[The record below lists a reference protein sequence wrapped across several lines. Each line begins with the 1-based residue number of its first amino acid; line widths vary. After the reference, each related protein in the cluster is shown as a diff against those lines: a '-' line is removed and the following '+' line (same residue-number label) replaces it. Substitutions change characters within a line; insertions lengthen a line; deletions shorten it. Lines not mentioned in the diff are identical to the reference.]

1 MRPAWQAASGDV
13 VVALPGADGIASS
26 ALVSADGA
34 GPRDGAMIAWMV
46 DAATFADGLAL
57 ARARGV
63 GQIGLDTLGGE
74 DPRVWNVLGARG
86 STNALRAAL
95 ETMPRSR
102 EQTILGDGVEV
113 RVLDEERDGEAQV
126 TLSPEGFV
134 RAETYRV
141 LPADVTVVRRGHL
154 ANKTVALTFDDG
166 PDPDFTPRV
175 LDILS
180 RKGVKATFF
189 VIGSR
194 VEREPEIVKRIAALG
209 HEIGNH
215 SFSHS
220 DLSHVPGRRADL
232 EIRAT
237 NLLLE
242 ATTGRSTA
250 LFRPPY
256 RAGDTPDTDDI
267 VSILSGQRNGVSVV
281 TSTIDPRDWAG
292 TRARSIVDQVLTQAE
307 ADGGGVVLL
316 HDGGGD
322 RSETLAALEPLVDR
336 LRARG
341 FTFVQVRDVFGGT
354 SMDLVNPPA
363 TGAVDRQVARAVW
376 RVGTW
381 GLRALQAAAL
391 LALLLGLV
399 RVGSLVA
406 LALVDLVRHGRR
418 GVTPS
423 AMPRAV
429 SVVIPAYNEAKVIE
443 RTIRSVLAST
453 GVEIEVIV
461 LDDGSK
467 DGTGD
472 VVARAFL
479 RDPRVRLVRL
489 VNGGKAAA
497 LNRGFRIATHP
508 IVVAL
513 DADTIFLPSTIAEL
527 AAKFVDARVGAVAGR
542 AVVGNA
548 GTTMARWQALEYVV
562 GQAVERRA
570 WHAIG
575 LVSVVPG
582 AVGAW
587 RRDAVLEAGGFAR
600 DTLAEDCDLTIDLQ
614 VRGWRVE
621 FAPDA
626 VALTEAP
633 ESLAAL
639 VKQRFRWS
647 YGVLQAVWKHRR
659 AALRKTRTG
668 RRVGLVLLPTVLV
681 AHLATPLLAPAA
693 DLAAAV
699 ALYLGFGASVLPFA
713 IASLF
718 ADAAIT
724 VFGMAL
730 DRAPAK
736 LAWDWVVFRAL
747 YRWVLF
753 ASLVKA
759 IVAALEGGAVGW
771 GKLVRTGTVHLPARA
786 AVAGAVVVVAMAG
799 LGCTPL
805 PPMTPDEA
813 RALGVTPSD
822 QKDDAKD
829 DDADAEPEPPEPNVD
844 AMVERAEAA
853 LKAGD
858 LATAA
863 GLAEKAIALDPTGYP
878 YAYVVLGDVAAARG
892 DQKGALARFE
902 KAVALDPND
911 SWSATRLSETLA
923 ALHRET
929 EAREVLRRFVAA
941 HPDADDEILVA
952 LGNVELELGDR
963 ARAETAF
970 RNALSRAGGKNAD
983 ALYGLALVA
992 QDRKRPAE
1000 VARALKQL
1008 LELDP
1013 SRRDDLANDPSL
1025 AKARKSKAVRSLLAR
1040 PRATKR
1046 IASKVN

>member
-1 MRPAWQAASGDV
+1 
-13 VVALPGADGIASS
+13 VVALPGADGLASS
-26 ALVSADGA
+26 PLVSADGTA
-34 GPRDGAMIAWMV
+34 ARDVAMIAWLV
-46 DAATFADGLAL
+46 DAASLANGLSI
-57 ARARGV
+57 ARARGIT
-63 GQIGLDTLGGE
+63 QLGLDALGGE
-74 DPRVWNVLGARG
+74 DPRVWPVLSAKGDEVAVR
-86 STNALRAAL
+86 RAL
-95 ETMPRSR
+95 ETMPRR
-102 EQTILGDGVEV
+102 QEQTLLGDGVEV
-113 RVLDEERDGEAQV
+113 RVLDEERDGKAQV
-126 TLSPEGFV
+126 VVSRDGSV
-134 RAETYRV
+134 RAEAYRV
-141 LPADVTVVRRGHL
+141 LPADVTVVRRGRP
-154 ANKTVALTFDDG
+154 AKKTIALTFDDG
-166 PDPDFTPRV
+166 PDPEFTPAV
-175 LDILS
+175 LDILA
-180 RKGVKATFF
+180 RKGVTATFF

-194 VEREPEIVKRIAALG
+194 VEREPELAKRLTAQG

-215 SFSHS
+215 SFSHA
-220 DLSHVPGRRADL
+220 DLSRVPGRRADL

-242 ATTGRSTA
+242 ATTGRATA

-256 RAGDTPDTDDI
+256 RSDDHPDAEDV
-267 VSILSGQRNGVSVV
+267 VSILAGQRNGVSVV

-292 TRARSIVDQVLTQAE
+292 TRARAMVDQVLAQAE
-307 ADGGGVVLL
+307 ADGSGVVLL

-322 RSETLAALEPLVDR
+322 RRETIAALEPIIDG

-341 FTFVQVRDVFGGT
+341 FRFVQIHDVFGGAP
-354 SMDLVNPPA
+354 MDLVNPPA
-363 TGAVDRQVARAVW
+363 TGAFDRQVAHVLW
-376 RVGTW
+376 RVGAW
-381 GLRALQAAAL
+381 ALRFLQAAAL
-391 LALLLGLV
+391 LALVLGLV
-399 RVGSLVA
+399 RVGSLI
-406 LALVDLVRHGRR
+406 LFALVDLAKHGRR

-423 AMPRAV
+423 ATRTAV

-472 VVARAFL
+472 VVASTFL

-497 LNRGFRIATHP
+497 LNKGFRLATHP

-513 DADTIFLPSTIAEL
+513 DADTIFLPTTIAEL
-527 AAKFVDARVGAVAGR
+527 AAKFTDAQVGAVAGR

-548 GTTMARWQALEYVV
+548 DTTMARWQALEYVI

-570 WHAIG
+570 WHALG

-587 RRDAVLEAGGFAR
+587 RRDAVIAAGGFAR

-626 VALTEAP
+626 TALTEAP
-633 ESLAAL
+633 EGLATL

-659 AALRKTRTG
+659 AAFRRSPNG
-668 RRVGLVLLPTVLV
+668 RRVGLMLLPTVLV

-713 IASLF
+713 IASLV

-724 VFGMAL
+724 VFAMVL

-736 LAWDWVVFRAL
+736 LAWDWLVFRAL

-759 IVAALEGGAVGW
+759 IVAALKGGAVGW
-771 GKLVRTGTVHLPARA
+771 GKLVRKGTVHLPARA
-786 AVAGAVVVVAMAG
+786 AVAGAAVLVAA
-799 LGCTPL
+799 LSIGCTPL

-813 RALGVTPSD
+813 RALGVTPHREE
-822 QKDDAKD
+822 AATGED
-829 DDADAEPEPPEPNVD
+829 DDDKAAEAPEPNVD
-844 AMVERAEAA
+844 AIVERAEAA
-853 LKAGD
+853 RKAGD
-858 LATAA
+858 LGA
-863 GLAEKAIALDPTGYP
+863 AEKLAREAITLDASGYP
-878 YAYVVLGDVAAARG
+878 YAYVVLGDVASARG
-892 DQKGALARFE
+892 DQEAALARFQ

-911 SWSATRLSETLA
+911 AWSTTRLSETLV
-923 ALHRET
+923 ALHREGD
-929 EAREVLRRFVAA
+929 ARDVLRRYVAT
-941 HPDADDEILVA
+941 HPDADDEMLVA
-952 LGNVELELGDR
+952 LGNAERDLGDR
-963 ARAETAF
+963 ARAETAY
-970 RNALSRAGGKNAD
+970 RNASLRAGGKNAD

-992 QDRKRPAE
+992 QERKRPAE
-1000 VARALKQL
+1000 VVRALRSL

-1013 SRRDDLANDPSL
+1013 ARREDLASDPGL
-1025 AKARKSKAVRSLLAR
+1025 AKARKSPAVRSLLAR
-1040 PRATKR
+1040 PRATKPS
-1046 IASKVN
+1046 ASKVN